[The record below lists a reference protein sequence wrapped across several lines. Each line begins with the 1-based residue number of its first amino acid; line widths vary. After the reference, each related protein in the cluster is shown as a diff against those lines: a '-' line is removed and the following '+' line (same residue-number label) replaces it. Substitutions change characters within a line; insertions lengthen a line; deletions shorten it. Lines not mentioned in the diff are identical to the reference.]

1 MSDGLNISGEVMNN
15 ASLAFQPN
23 INLTAV
29 VQNTAPWYESAIV
42 GVIVGSIIT
51 FVFTYSLT
59 KRKEKKEREDF
70 EYELLS
76 KIHASLLMEDTGERD
91 RQLKELVNKIYFDPR
106 IPQLKSSAEVLRT
119 IDDVL
124 EGKDVSQEKGKIKSR
139 LSKLRKK

>member
-1 MSDGLNISGEVMNN
+1 V
-15 ASLAFQPN
+15 
-23 INLTAV
+23 TAV
-29 VQNTAPWYESAIV
+29 VQNTAQWYESAIV

-51 FVFTYSLT
+51 FVFTYLLT
-59 KRKEKKEREDF
+59 RRKEQKGLENF

-106 IPQLKSSAEVLRT
+106 IPKLKSSAEVLQT
-119 IDDVL
+119 IDGVL
-124 EGKDVSQEKGKIKSR
+124 EGKDVSQEKSKIKNR